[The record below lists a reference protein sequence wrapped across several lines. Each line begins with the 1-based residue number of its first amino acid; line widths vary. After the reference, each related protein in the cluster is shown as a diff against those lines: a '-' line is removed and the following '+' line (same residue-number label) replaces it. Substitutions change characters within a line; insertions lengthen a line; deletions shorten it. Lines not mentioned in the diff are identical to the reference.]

1 MMKHRL
7 LVALAVCCVTALLTT
22 TASAEVLH
30 RERSLYS
37 TILVTKDTDRICL
50 QFSVRRAQR
59 SQSCRDPADPY
70 RMVFT
75 YSRMTMAALLMHP
88 NPTSILIVGLGG
100 GTLPKTF
107 DELIPDV
114 DIDIVEI
121 DEAVVRVA
129 REYFSFREKPS
140 MRITVRDARVFM
152 KRALTQ
158 GKKYDLIVLDA
169 YNGDYIPEHLLT
181 REFLEETRELL
192 SDDGVVVANTFVTS
206 ALYDHESVTYR
217 AVFGP
222 FFNFKH
228 PTSSNRIIFATKS
241 GLPSQETL
249 MANAER
255 WTKRLERYDVPIT
268 EYPPFLTT
276 DIDWDPGKRI
286 LTDQYSPANLL
297 RERRRSQ

>member
-1 MMKHRL
+1 MTLRS
-7 LVALAVCCVTALLTT
+7 ALATLTACVVLSSTFGIAH
-22 TASAEVLH
+22 AEVLH
-30 RERSLYS
+30 RERSLYQ
-37 TILVTKDTDRICL
+37 TILITKDRDRICL

-59 SQSCRDPADPY
+59 SQSCRDPNDPY

-75 YSRMTMAALLMHP
+75 YSRMTMAALLL
-88 NPTSILIVGLGG
+88 NPEPKSILIVGLGG

-107 DELIPDV
+107 DELIPGV
-114 DIDIVEI
+114 EIDIVEI

-129 REYFSFREKPS
+129 EEYFSFREKPN

-152 KRALTQ
+152 KRALAG
-158 GKKYDLIVLDA
+158 GKRYDLIVLDA

-192 SDDGVVVANTFVTS
+192 SDKGVVAANTFMTS

-228 PTSSNRIIFATKS
+228 PMSSNRIILATD
-241 GLPSQETL
+241 GDLPSDATL
-249 MANAER
+249 IENAAR
-255 WTKRLERYDVPIT
+255 WTKRLVRYDVPI
-268 EYPPFLTT
+268 EDYPPYLTT
-276 DIDWDPGKRI
+276 DIDWDPSKRI

-297 RERRRSQ
+297 RERRRN

>member
-7 LVALAVCCVTALLTT
+7 LPALAALCVTTLLTT
-22 TASAEVLH
+22 SATAEVLH
-30 RERSLYS
+30 RERSLYQ
-37 TILVTKDTDRICL
+37 TILVTRDNDRICL

-59 SQSCRDPADPY
+59 SQSCRDPSDPY
-70 RMVFT
+70 RLVFT
-75 YSRMTMAALLMHP
+75 YSRMTMAALLLKP
-88 NPTSILIVGLGG
+88 DPESILIVGLGG

-107 DELIPDV
+107 NELIPNV

-121 DEAVVRVA
+121 DEAVIRVA
-129 REYFSFREKPS
+129 REYFAFRAKPS
-140 MRITVRDARVFM
+140 MRIAPRDARVFI
-152 KRALTQ
+152 KRKLTE
-158 GKKYDLIVLDA
+158 GRKYDLIVLDA

-192 SDDGVVVANTFVTS
+192 SDDGVVAANTFVTS
-206 ALYDHESVTYR
+206 ALYDHESTTYR

-249 MANAER
+249 NANAES
-255 WTKRLERYDVPIT
+255 WSKRLERYEVPIT
-268 EYPPFLTT
+268 DYPPFLTT

-297 RERRRSQ
+297 RERRRN